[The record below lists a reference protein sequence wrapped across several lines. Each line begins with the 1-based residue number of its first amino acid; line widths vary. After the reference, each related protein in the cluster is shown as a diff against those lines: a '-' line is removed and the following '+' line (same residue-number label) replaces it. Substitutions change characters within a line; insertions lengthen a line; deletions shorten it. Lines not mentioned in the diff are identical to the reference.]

1 MKEATGELNTTLIT
15 VLAIAMLLAL
25 FSTFIFPAVLKGLE
39 GRATCA
45 EAICDKGYLPDSYTS
60 LCYAPEK
67 TDDKGNKTGGP
78 SETFECPYRG

>member
-25 FSTFIFPAVLKGLE
+25 FSTFIFPNVLKGLE

-45 EAICDKGYLPDSYTS
+45 DAICDKGYLPDSYTS
-60 LCYAPEK
+60 LCYAPTK
-67 TDDKGNKTGGP
+67 NDGKGGQTGG
-78 SETFECPYRG
+78 STEIFECPYRG

>member
-25 FSTFIFPAVLKGLE
+25 FSTLIFPNILKGLE

-45 EAICDKGYLPDSYTS
+45 GAICDKGYIPGSYTS
-60 LCYAPEK
+60 YCYSPG
-67 TDDKGNKTGGP
+67 DKSGNK
-78 SETFECPYRG
+78 EYFECPYRG